1 LILDTKLSEK
11 YFSLYVGRS
20 QMPRGKPK
28 KQPVEVELLPPD
40 ENDQIKVREVK
51 HKTEWVELRPVEEA
65 PEEDEEG
72 FDGDSIENRPR
83 RKVKDEHTKLRELLA
98 QHNIAPAAQL
108 RLSIERYLHSESS
121 EGGSWADKEFLTRY
135 ICTKEQIV
143 NEDYLDVARKWGAG
157 TYWFTLRMYMPG
169 KSPGSKVVAS
179 WEKRLGPTTPNIQH
193 VNPNDPT
200 SPQVVY
206 QSANG
211 DGQAQQVPMSIKD
224 IMKTQREAL
233 KEQLEMAKLMR
244 EAYGFAPE
252 QPQQQQRSEEEIL
265 SSAILKQP
273 EVIETV
279 VGSVIK
285 RFGGSDGKDNEPW
298 YADVVRD
305 AVKSGQAAQIVQ
317 VAIDRIFNGF
327 GSFFPGRQNNGQAE
341 MATAPV
347 SHVQHAGS
355 QVQNPEARTQALEGN
370 QQGDEPRALSDHQSE
385 IPNQAGTEQI
395 TPEQH
400 ALARL
405 IQNCQRNVPV
415 QVAFQQ
421 LVNYADAINEQAPD
435 YSIDGYIDL
444 LGAMETEQVLE
455 FVKTLPG
462 GEQVAALPHAK
473 EWTAELQK
481 LIKESQEEES
491 E

>member
-1 LILDTKLSEK
+1 LILDIKLSEK

-20 QMPRGKPK
+20 QMPRVKSK
-28 KQPVEVELLPPD
+28 KQPAEVELLPPD

-51 HKTEWVELRPVEEA
+51 HKTEWVELHPVEEA
-65 PEEDEEG
+65 PEGSEEFEGVEIEDK
-72 FDGDSIENRPR
+72 PR
-83 RKVKDEHTKLRELLA
+83 RKAKDEHAKLRELLA
-98 QHNIAPAAQL
+98 QHNIAPSAQL

-121 EGGSWADKEFLTRY
+121 EGGTWSDKEFLTRY

-157 TYWFTLRMYMPG
+157 TYWFTLRMYQPG
-169 KSPGSKVVAS
+169 KSPGSRIVAS
-179 WEKRLGPTTPNIQH
+179 WEKRLGPSTPVIQH

-200 SPQVVY
+200 SPQVIY

-252 QPQQQQRSEEEIL
+252 QQHESKSEEEIIAG
-265 SSAILKQP
+265 AIIKQP
-273 EVIETV
+273 AVIESV
-279 VGSVIK
+279 VESIIK
-285 RFGGSDGKDNEPW
+285 RVDVKNGESDEPWWAGVLKDSITTGQLAPTVQGIVKALFPNGLFGGL
-298 YADVVRD
+298 
-305 AVKSGQAAQIVQ
+305 
-317 VAIDRIFNGF
+317 
-327 GSFFPGRQNNGQAE
+327 FPGGQQNGQAQVGAQTVSP
-341 MATAPV
+341 MANTQDANPQESRPALPTLSEGQGTSAIQETV
-347 SHVQHAGS
+347 GS
-355 QVQNPEARTQALEGN
+355 IQGQETQ
-370 QQGDEPRALSDHQSE
+370 
-385 IPNQAGTEQI
+385 TTI

-400 ALARL
+400 ALTRL

-421 LVNYADAINEQAPD
+421 LVNYADAINEQAPE

-444 LGAMETEQVLE
+444 LGSMETDQVIE
-455 FVKTLPG
+455 FVKTIPG
-462 GEQVAALPHAK
+462 GEQIASLPHAQQ
-473 EWTAELQK
+473 WTAELQR
-481 LIKESQEEES
+481 LIKESQEDEEK
-491 E
+491 

>member
-1 LILDTKLSEK
+1 
-11 YFSLYVGRS
+11 
-20 QMPRGKPK
+20 
-28 KQPVEVELLPPD
+28 
-40 ENDQIKVREVK
+40 
-51 HKTEWVELRPVEEA
+51 
-65 PEEDEEG
+65 
-72 FDGDSIENRPR
+72 
-83 RKVKDEHTKLRELLA
+83 
-98 QHNIAPAAQL
+98 
-108 RLSIERYLHSESS
+108 LHSESS

-200 SPQVVY
+200 SPQVIV
-206 QSANG
+206 QTTNG
-211 DGQAQQVPMSIKD
+211 DGQQYQPPSMRD
-224 IMKTQREAL
+224 IMKGQKEAL
-233 KEQLEMAKLMR
+233 KEHLEMTKLMR
-244 EAYGFAPE
+244 EAYGMSPE

-327 GSFFPGRQNNGQAE
+327 SGLFPGRANNGQAE
-341 MATAPV
+341 MGQTPLANQRQSENGQDQSQTYRPEGQALASELQESAPAILP
-347 SHVQHAGS
+347 AG
-355 QVQNPEARTQALEGN
+355 NPES
-370 QQGDEPRALSDHQSE
+370 P
-385 IPNQAGTEQI
+385 P

-400 ALARL
+400 ALTRL
-405 IQNCQRNVPV
+405 VQNCQRNVPV
-415 QVAFQQ
+415 QVAYQQ
-421 LVNYADAINEQAPD
+421 LVSYADAIEEQAPD
-435 YSIDGYIDL
+435 YSIYGYIDL
-444 LGAMETEQVLE
+444 LGSMETEQVLE

-462 GEQVAALPHAK
+462 GEQVAALPHAVS
-473 EWTAELQK
+473 WTAELQK
-481 LIKESQEEES
+481 LIKESQEGEE
-491 E
+491 

>member
-51 HKTEWVELRPVEEA
+51 HKTEWVELHPVEEA

-327 GSFFPGRQNNGQAE
+327 SGLFPGRQNNGQAE
-341 MATAPV
+341 MGAQAVPPLANTQGANPQESRPALPTLPEGQGASAIQDPV
-347 SHVQHAGS
+347 ANAQGS
-355 QVQNPEARTQALEGN
+355 E
-370 QQGDEPRALSDHQSE
+370 
-385 IPNQAGTEQI
+385 NQAAI

-400 ALARL
+400 ALTRL

-444 LGAMETEQVLE
+444 LGSMETEQVLE
-455 FVKTLPG
+455 FVKGLPG
-462 GEQVAALPHAK
+462 GEQVAALPHAAS
-473 EWTAELQK
+473 WTAELQK
-481 LIKESQEEES
+481 LIKESQEGEE
-491 E
+491 

>member
-1 LILDTKLSEK
+1 
-11 YFSLYVGRS
+11 
-20 QMPRGKPK
+20 MPRGKPK

-65 PEEDEEG
+65 PEEESEEFEG
-72 FDGDSIENRPR
+72 VEIEDKPR

-179 WEKRLGPTTPNIQH
+179 WEKRLGPTTPNVQH

-200 SPQVVY
+200 SPQVIY
-206 QSANG
+206 QSQSTNG

-252 QPQQQQRSEEEIL
+252 QQQQESKSEEEIIAG
-265 SSAILKQP
+265 AIIKQP
-273 EVIETV
+273 AVIESV
-279 VGSVIK
+279 VESIIK
-285 RFGGSDGKDNEPW
+285 RVGVKGGESEEPWWAGVLKDSITTGQLAPTVQGIVKALFPNGLFGGL
-298 YADVVRD
+298 
-305 AVKSGQAAQIVQ
+305 
-317 VAIDRIFNGF
+317 
-327 GSFFPGRQNNGQAE
+327 FPGGQNNGQTQVAPAPLQTNGPVDGQR
-341 MATAPV
+341 ATD
-347 SHVQHAGS
+347 G
-355 QVQNPEARTQALEGN
+355 RTVVAQ
-370 QQGDEPRALSDHQSE
+370 E
-385 IPNQAGTEQI
+385 IPQSNQSLQPASGEVDSQGGMLPASQDPYAQMLTGVI
-395 TPEQH
+395 TT
-400 ALARL
+400 LAS
-405 IQNCQRNVPV
+405 NGPV
-415 QVAFQQ
+415 EDAVKRVDGFLLMAPQ
-421 LVNYADAINEQAPD
+421 YAEAIDSQFSQPAEN
-435 YSIDGYIDL
+435 L
-444 LGAMETEQVLE
+444 LGAISTIPGYEQIPQAE
-455 FVKTLPG
+455 
-462 GEQVAALPHAK
+462 HAK
-473 EWTAELQK
+473 GWIESFQAKFFE
-481 LIKESQEEES
+481 ESQEGEE
-491 E
+491 

>member
-1 LILDTKLSEK
+1 
-11 YFSLYVGRS
+11 
-20 QMPRGKPK
+20 MPRARSRKNTA
-28 KQPVEVELLPPD
+28 VEVLPP
-40 ENDQIKVREVK
+40 EEANQSQVQVREIK
-51 HKTEWVELRPVEEA
+51 HKTEWVEVRPVEEA
-65 PEEDEEG
+65 SEGESEEFEG
-72 FDGDSIENRPR
+72 VEIEDRQPR
-83 RKVKDEHTKLRELLA
+83 RKTPKTERDELRKKLA
-98 QHNIAPAAQL
+98 ANNVTPASNL
-108 RLSIERYLHSESS
+108 KLTIEKYSHSEVVDGA
-121 EGGSWADKEFLTRY
+121 GGMSGDTEH
-135 ICTKEQIV
+135 CTKYPCADSHITS
-143 NEDYLDVARKWGAG
+143 EDYLDVARKWGAG
-157 TYWFTLRMYMPG
+157 MYRFTLRMQN
-169 KSPGSKVVAS
+169 KIVTA
-179 WEKRLGPTTPNIQH
+179 WDKRISAGAQGPIIQH

-206 QSANG
+206 QSQSTNG

-285 RFGGSDGKDNEPW
+285 RFGGSGGKDDEPW
-298 YADVVRD
+298 YADVVRN

-327 GSFFPGRQNNGQAE
+327 SGLFPGRQNNGQAE

-347 SHVQHAGS
+347 SPIQHAGG
-355 QVQNPEARTQALEGN
+355 QVQNPEIGAQVLEGN
-370 QQGDEPRALSDHQSE
+370 QQSDEPRALSGHQSE
-385 IPNQAGTEQI
+385 IPNQAGAQQI

-405 IQNCQRNVPV
+405 IQNCQRNVPA

-444 LGAMETEQVLE
+444 LGAMETEQVIDY
-455 FVKTLPG
+455 VKTLPG
-462 GEQVAALPHAK
+462 GEEIASLPHAQA
-473 EWTAELQK
+473 WTAELQR
-481 LIKESQEEES
+481 LIKESQEGEGE
-491 E
+491 